1 MEYDKNGQIL
11 REFYARHDL
20 TDCFERVNTY
30 LESAFDEIN
39 RIWFDN
45 LYKIDEVNYLMI
57 AEAPLWGKS
66 KSYIYNPATPFTQFF
81 QKSDLEYVL
90 GTKIRDKAE
99 FIDRCNQ
106 IGLLIIDISPF
117 ALNTEDTTINYRRKS
132 KLNPY
137 GITKREYRLLIQETL
152 PTFFDC
158 KIEKI
163 APKASCDIRVF
174 FRYARVENTFR
185 DIIADS
191 LIKYNLLASAND
203 LPEISNPAGGI
214 DRNKIKTI
222 INLAVIYIFTYFVE
236 M

>member
-1 MEYDKNGQIL
+1 MEYNKNGQIL

-20 TDCFERVNTY
+20 TDCFERDNTY

-45 LYKIDEVNYLMI
+45 LCKIDEVNYLMI

-90 GTKIRDKAE
+90 NTKIRDKAE

-117 ALNTEDTTINYRRKS
+117 ALNTEDTIINYRGKS
-132 KLNPY
+132 KQNPY

-158 KIEKI
+158 KIKELV
-163 APKASCDIRVF
+163 PKASSDIRVF
-174 FRYARVENTFR
+174 FRYARVKNMFQNIVVDTLIASN
-185 DIIADS
+185 IITS
-191 LIKYNLLASAND
+191 QNPIL
-203 LPEISNPAGGI
+203 EISNPAGGI
-214 DRNKIKTI
+214 NRSKFKKII
-222 INLAVIYIFTYFVE
+222 DGRE
-236 M
+236 

>member
-11 REFYARHDL
+11 REFYAQHDL
-20 TDCFERVNTY
+20 TDYFKRDNAY

-39 RIWFDN
+39 QIWFDN
-45 LYKIDEVNYLMI
+45 LCKIDKVNYLMI

-117 ALNTEDTTINYRRKS
+117 ALNTEDTIINYRRKS
-132 KLNPY
+132 KQNPY
-137 GITKREYRLLIQETL
+137 GITKREYRQLIRETL

-158 KIEKI
+158 KIKEL
-163 APKASCDIRVF
+163 APKASTNIRVF
-174 FRYARVENTFR
+174 FRYARVKNTLGN
-185 DIIADS
+185 IITDTLVS
-191 LIKYNLLASAND
+191 HN
-203 LPEISNPAGGI
+203 
-214 DRNKIKTI
+214 I
-222 INLAVIYIFTYFVE
+222 INSSSKVTNITQKGGNIKRIRLINFVQNR
-236 M
+236 

>member
-1 MEYDKNGQIL
+1 MEYNKNGQIL

-20 TDCFERVNTY
+20 TDCFERDNAY

-45 LYKIDEVNYLMI
+45 LCKIDEVNYLMI

-90 GTKIRDKAE
+90 NTKIRDKAE

-117 ALNTEDTTINYRRKS
+117 ALNTEDTIINYRGKS
-132 KLNPY
+132 KQNPY
-137 GITKREYRLLIQETL
+137 GL
-152 PTFFDC
+152 
-158 KIEKI
+158 
-163 APKASCDIRVF
+163 
-174 FRYARVENTFR
+174 
-185 DIIADS
+185 S
-191 LIKYNLLASAND
+191 LIH
-203 LPEISNPAGGI
+203 I
-214 DRNKIKTI
+214 
-222 INLAVIYIFTYFVE
+222 
-236 M
+236 

>member
-20 TDCFERVNTY
+20 TDCFERDNTY

-132 KLNPY
+132 KLNPH
-137 GITKREYRLLIQETL
+137 GITKREYRLLFRK
-152 PTFFDC
+152 PCRHSFDC
-158 KIEKI
+158 KTKETRSEGIERHQ
-163 APKASCDIRVF
+163 S
-174 FRYARVENTFR
+174 
-185 DIIADS
+185 
-191 LIKYNLLASAND
+191 
-203 LPEISNPAGGI
+203 
-214 DRNKIKTI
+214 
-222 INLAVIYIFTYFVE
+222 IFPLCTGKKHVSEYCG
-236 M
+236 

>member
-20 TDCFERVNTY
+20 TDCFERDNTY

-90 GTKIRDKAE
+90 SSTYK
-99 FIDRCNQ
+99 CNFL
-106 IGLLIIDISPF
+106 G
-117 ALNTEDTTINYRRKS
+117 
-132 KLNPY
+132 
-137 GITKREYRLLIQETL
+137 
-152 PTFFDC
+152 
-158 KIEKI
+158 
-163 APKASCDIRVF
+163 
-174 FRYARVENTFR
+174 
-185 DIIADS
+185 AD
-191 LIKYNLLASAND
+191 
-203 LPEISNPAGGI
+203 
-214 DRNKIKTI
+214 NKQ
-222 INLAVIYIFTYFVE
+222 
-236 M
+236 

>member
-20 TDCFERVNTY
+20 TDCFERDNAY

-45 LYKIDEVNYLMI
+45 LCKIDEVNYLMI

-117 ALNTEDTTINYRRKS
+117 ALNTENTIINYRRKS
-132 KLNPY
+132 KQNPY
-137 GITKREYRLLIQETL
+137 GITKREYRQLIRETL

-158 KIEKI
+158 KIKEL
-163 APKASCDIRVF
+163 APKASSNIKVF
-174 FRYARVENTFR
+174 FRYARVKNTLGNIVTDTLVR
-185 DIIADS
+185 H
-191 LIKYNLLASAND
+191 N
-203 LPEISNPAGGI
+203 
-214 DRNKIKTI
+214 I
-222 INLAVIYIFTYFVE
+222 INSSSEITDITQKGGNIKRIRLINFIQNR
-236 M
+236 

>member
-1 MEYDKNGQIL
+1 MEYNKNGQIL

-20 TDCFERVNTY
+20 TDCFERDNAY

-45 LYKIDEVNYLMI
+45 LCKIDEVNYLMI

-90 GTKIRDKAE
+90 NTKIRDKAE

-117 ALNTEDTTINYRRKS
+117 ALNTEDTIINYRGKS
-132 KLNPY
+132 KQNPY

-158 KIEKI
+158 KIENRSEGIVRHQSIFPLCTGGKHI
-163 APKASCDIRVF
+163 SGYYRRLLDQVQSACIGKRPSGNLKSSR
-174 FRYARVENTFR
+174 R
-185 DIIADS
+185 DRS
-191 LIKYNLLASAND
+191 K
-203 LPEISNPAGGI
+203 
-214 DRNKIKTI
+214 
-222 INLAVIYIFTYFVE
+222 
-236 M
+236 

>member
-20 TDCFERVNTY
+20 TDCFERDNTY

-106 IGLLIIDISPF
+106 IGLLIIQ
-117 ALNTEDTTINYRRKS
+117 TESSWYHQTRIPST
-132 KLNPY
+132 
-137 GITKREYRLLIQETL
+137 
-152 PTFFDC
+152 
-158 KIEKI
+158 
-163 APKASCDIRVF
+163 
-174 FRYARVENTFR
+174 
-185 DIIADS
+185 DS
-191 LIKYNLLASAND
+191 G
-203 LPEISNPAGGI
+203 NPADILRLQNKGTRSEGI
-214 DRNKIKTI
+214 ERHQS
-222 INLAVIYIFTYFVE
+222 IFPLCTGKKHVSEYCG
-236 M
+236 

>member
-20 TDCFERVNTY
+20 TDCFERDNTY

-117 ALNTEDTTINYRRKS
+117 AL
-132 KLNPY
+132 KLNPH

-158 KIEKI
+158 KIKELV
-163 APKASCDIRVF
+163 PKASSDIRVF
-174 FRYARVENTFR
+174 FRYARVKNMFQNIVVDTLIASN
-185 DIIADS
+185 IITS
-191 LIKYNLLASAND
+191 QNPIL
-203 LPEISNPAGGI
+203 EISNPAGGI
-214 DRNKIKTI
+214 NRSKFKKII
-222 INLAVIYIFTYFVE
+222 DGRE
-236 M
+236 

>member
-20 TDCFERVNTY
+20 TDCFERDNTY

-90 GTKIRDKAE
+90 GIETATRQNL
-99 FIDRCNQ
+99 FDRCNQ

-117 ALNTEDTTINYRRKS
+117 ALNTEDTTPLITAGT
-132 KLNPY
+132 KLNPH

-158 KIEKI
+158 KIKELV
-163 APKASCDIRVF
+163 PKASSDIRVF
-174 FRYARVENTFR
+174 FRYARVKNMFQNIVVDTLIASN
-185 DIIADS
+185 IITS
-191 LIKYNLLASAND
+191 QNPIL
-203 LPEISNPAGGI
+203 EISNPAEVL
-214 DRNKIKTI
+214 TEV
-222 INLAVIYIFTYFVE
+222 NLRRL
-236 M
+236 